1 MLLNKQVVF
10 RVDEILY
17 SSGGLFVP
25 QVDKEVEDMEK
36 FMTVLMDV
44 KVTLAKQTEKLD
56 HVLDIKQKVDNTYDT
71 AQAADRRSRAN
82 EKDIEDLDK
91 DLKDKADKDDVER
104 IIKEKDN
111 WKKNMPAWVAVAI
124 SAIALLWPY
133 I

>member
-1 MLLNKQVVF
+1 M
-10 RVDEILY
+10 
-17 SSGGLFVP
+17 P